1 MDTKQLTPK
10 SKQLNAKVPF
20 PYNHPDILIQY
31 RGQDIVVVED
41 QFLGI
46 LGEIDF
52 KAIQR
57 HYRKQGKEPVII
69 CIPPN

>member
-1 MDTKQLTPK
+1 MNARQLLPK
-10 SKQLNAKVPF
+10 PKQLNTQVPF
-20 PYNHPDILIQY
+20 PYNNPEILTQY
-31 RGQDIVVVED
+31 RGKDIVVVED
-41 QFLGI
+41 EFLGV